1 MDAKDRLLRIE
12 EKLDSIT
19 EKLHETNV
27 ILAENTQSLILHE
40 KRTDLAEKKM
50 ELLESKM
57 EKQSDKEAVAIKEIQ
72 EHVNLVNVIFKYV
85 IPAIAAISLFLS
97 KLGVIKF

>member
-1 MDAKDRLLRIE
+1 MDTKDRLLRIE

-40 KRTDLAEKKM
+40 KRTDLAEKKV
-50 ELLESKM
+50 ELLEKKL
-57 EKQSDKEAVAIKEIQ
+57 EKQIDKEAIALKEIQ
-72 EHVNLVNVIFKYV
+72 EHVNLVNIVFKYV
-85 IPAIAAISLFLS
+85 IPAMGAILIFLF
-97 KLGVIKF
+97 KLGLIKF